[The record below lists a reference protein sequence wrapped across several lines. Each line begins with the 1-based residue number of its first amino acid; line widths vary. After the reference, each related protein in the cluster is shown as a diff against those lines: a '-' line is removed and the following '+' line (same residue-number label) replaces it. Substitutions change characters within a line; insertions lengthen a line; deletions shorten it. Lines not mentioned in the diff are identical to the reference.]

1 MKVTGEEVE
10 RGRLSEEALHM
21 TQMRLKIQGYV
32 VLEGLLQEATLRAI
46 KLRFDELLEEFAKAT
61 DPNRG
66 ASRYGMPLPF
76 EEPFATEELVANP
89 VVLQILR
96 SVLGE
101 NIVCSYLASDTP
113 LPGSSYQHAHSDVDP
128 LFPEKDIALPP
139 FAYVVNVPLV
149 DFRPDN
155 GPLEIWPY
163 GTHLIPDTD
172 LTPIADF
179 THIEE
184 RLASPL
190 GRMAE
195 EMGGEQLLASAGSVV
210 IRDLRMWHRGTPNRS
225 DSPRPMIAM
234 VFNRSW
240 YHHGTVEINTAD
252 FEALPDEVRT
262 LFRTAVLR

>member
-210 IRDLRMWHRGTPNRS
+210 IRDLR
-225 DSPRPMIAM
+225 
-234 VFNRSW
+234 
-240 YHHGTVEINTAD
+240 
-252 FEALPDEVRT
+252 
-262 LFRTAVLR
+262 

>member
-1 MKVTGEEVE
+1 MKVTGEELK
-10 RGRLSEEALHM
+10 RGRLSAEALE
-21 TQMRLKIQGYV
+21 TAQMHLKIKGYV
-32 VLEGLLQEATLRAI
+32 VLEGVLSEATLRTI
-46 KLRFDELLEEFAKAT
+46 KVRFDELLEEFASVT

-76 EEPFATEELVANP
+76 EAPFATEELVANP
-89 VVLQILR
+89 VVLQLVR
-96 SVLGE
+96 AVLGE

-113 LPGSSYQHAHSDVDP
+113 LPGSSYQHAHSDVAP

-163 GTHLIPDTD
+163 GTHLIPDAD
-172 LTPIADF
+172 LTPTADF
-179 THIEE
+179 TDVQQ
-184 RLASPL
+184 RLTSPL

-195 EMGGEQLLASAGSVV
+195 EMGGQQLLASAGSVV

-225 DSPRPMIAM
+225 DGPRPMIAM
-234 VFNRSW
+234 VLNRAW
-240 YHHGTVEINTAD
+240 YHHGTVEIDTAAFD
-252 FEALPDEVRT
+252 ALPDEVRT